1 MKFVSDFLAAV
12 GATTLACLAALGDF
26 CLFALALLRH
36 VAILL
41 RKPLL
46 TLRATYAAGVF
57 VAADYFGRRAV
68 RRHGA
73 VVPGLYDDG
82 ALRCG
87 AGARHDGGAVA
98 VAGAGAGGKRAAFC
112 RRAGSAI
119 TAEIGLMKT
128 TEQLVAM
135 EMMAIEPVAQVGV
148 PRFLGAWF
156 ALPLLT
162 ILFVAVAIIGAHLV
176 GVVYLGLDDGI
187 FWSGMQNSV
196 DFGSDVVRG
205 MLLKSLVFGWVC
217 AAIAVFSGFQ
227 QPANRKRYVARDN
240 DDGGD
245 VFTRRVGAEFC
256 FDRDVVWRLMCNR
269 IAVFPSPWGCLSCWR
284 LPLSSF
290 LPCRQAT
297 RAASV

>member
-12 GATTLACLAALGDF
+12 GATALACLAALGDF

-46 TLRATYAAGVF
+46 TLRATYAAGVLSL
-57 VAADYFGRRAV
+57 
-68 RRHGA
+68 
-73 VVPGLYDDG
+73 PIIL
-82 ALRCG
+82 
-87 AGARHDGGAVA
+87 
-98 VAGAGAGGKRAAFC
+98 VAGLFVGMVLSFQAYTTMVRFGAEQALGTMVALSLLRELGPVVSALLFAG
-112 RRAGSAI
+112 RAGSAI

-205 MLLKSLVFGWVC
+205 MLLKSLAFGWVC
-217 AAIAVFSGFQ
+217 AAIAVFQGFSSLPTASGMSRATTTTVVMSSLAVLGLNFVLT
-227 QPANRKRYVARDN
+227 AMLF
-240 DDGGD
+240 GG
-245 VFTRRVGAEFC
+245 
-256 FDRDVVWRLMCNR
+256 
-269 IAVFPSPWGCLSCWR
+269 
-284 LPLSSF
+284 
-290 LPCRQAT
+290 
-297 RAASV
+297 

>member
-46 TLRATYAAGVF
+46 TLRATYAAGVLSL
-57 VAADYFGRRAV
+57 
-68 RRHGA
+68 
-73 VVPGLYDDG
+73 PIIL
-82 ALRCG
+82 
-87 AGARHDGGAVA
+87 
-98 VAGAGAGGKRAAFC
+98 VAGLFVGMVLSFQAYTTMVRFGAEQALGTMVALSLLRELGPVV
-112 RRAGSAI
+112 SALLF
-119 TAEIGLMKT
+119 AEIGLMNT

-217 AAIAVFSGFQ
+217 AAIAVFQGFSSLPTASGMSRATTTTVVMSSLAVLGLNFVLT
-227 QPANRKRYVARDN
+227 AMLF
-240 DDGGD
+240 GG
-245 VFTRRVGAEFC
+245 
-256 FDRDVVWRLMCNR
+256 
-269 IAVFPSPWGCLSCWR
+269 
-284 LPLSSF
+284 
-290 LPCRQAT
+290 
-297 RAASV
+297 